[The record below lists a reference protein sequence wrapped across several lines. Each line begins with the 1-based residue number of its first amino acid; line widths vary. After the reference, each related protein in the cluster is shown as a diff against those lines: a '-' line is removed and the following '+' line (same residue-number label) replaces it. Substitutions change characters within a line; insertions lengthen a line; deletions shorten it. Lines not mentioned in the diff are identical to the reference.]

1 MNQTVGP
8 TSLPPQDQPPAGRGG
23 NRLVDRLAQWF
34 SIGVSLT
41 VLGFVA
47 WKLRDIDLQ
56 ALVAMLPRSP
66 LFWAV
71 FAVTYMITP
80 VADWI
85 IFRRLWRLQP
95 AGMAALI
102 RKLVSNE
109 LLLGYLGEAQ
119 FYGWAKARL
128 SQVSAPF
135 GAVKDVA
142 ILSAVTGNLITLVL
156 LVCAWPLVSSGQLGV
171 ATRDAYAS
179 LGVVL
184 LTSFAILLF
193 RRTLFSLP
201 KSDLWFISLVQV
213 GRTLGFLVGSALMW
227 HLVLKGIP
235 VSLWIVLATLRMLV
249 SRLPLLPNKDLVF
262 AGLTVFLMG
271 HQQQVADLMALMT
284 LLLLAA
290 HLLMGTIFGI
300 VGLFETE
307 KAE

>member
-1 MNQTVGP
+1 MNQTSRP
-8 TSLPPQDQPPAGRGG
+8 PSQTPHELPPTNGDG
-23 NRLVDRLAQWF
+23 NGLIDRLARWF
-34 SIGVSLT
+34 SIGVSLS
-41 VLGFVA
+41 VLGFVV
-47 WKLRDIDLQ
+47 WKLRDIDFP
-56 ALVAMLPRSP
+56 ALIALLPRSP
-66 LFWAV
+66 LFWLV

-85 IFRRLWRLQP
+85 IFRRLWGLPP

-135 GAVKDVA
+135 GAVKDVT

-156 LVCAWPLVSSGQLGV
+156 LICAWPLVSSGQLGV

-184 LTSFAILLF
+184 LTSMAILVF

-201 KSDLWFISLVQV
+201 KSDLWFISAVQV
-213 GRTLGFLVGSALMW
+213 GRTLAFLVGSALMW
-227 HLVLKGIP
+227 HLVLKGVP

-271 HQQQVADLMALMT
+271 HQQQVADLMAMMT
-284 LLLLAA
+284 LLLLVA

-300 VGLFETE
+300 LGLFETE
-307 KAE
+307 IAE